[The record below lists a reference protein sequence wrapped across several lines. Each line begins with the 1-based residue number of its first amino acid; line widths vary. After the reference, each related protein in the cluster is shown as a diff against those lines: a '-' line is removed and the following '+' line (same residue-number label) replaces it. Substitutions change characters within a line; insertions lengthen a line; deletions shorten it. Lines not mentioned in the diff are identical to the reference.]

1 MKAMRVHKFGLETP
15 MQLDEIEDA
24 RPGEGEVLIKTRA
37 IGAHPVDVTIRGG
50 MHPFHKF
57 VTPPYMPGPEAAGE
71 VVEVGAGVEGFR
83 VGQRVCGR
91 AMGGAYAGL
100 VRLGAPWTMNLPDAY
115 SWAEGAGIAVQ
126 FITAWNAVVT
136 NGRASAGEVVLVQGG
151 AGGVGMAAIQL
162 ARAVGCRVI
171 ATASSPEKLKIAKE
185 MGADEV
191 INYREVNFAERCLE
205 LTGGRGVDVV
215 IEMIAEEN
223 LDKDVDA
230 ICPLG
235 RIVVVGTSKGL
246 DPDAAFGVQK
256 ALMKDAQILCISMVN
271 LPPRLPELMRGLAPM
286 IETGDFKV
294 RVFREMPLIEANAAH
309 DLLWG
314 GEVTGKLVL
323 VP

>member
-24 RPGEGEVLIKTRA
+24 RPGAGEVLIKTHA

-50 MHPFHKF
+50 MHPFQKF

-71 VVEVGAGVEGFR
+71 VVELGVGVEGFE

-91 AMGGAYAGL
+91 AMGGAYAEL
-100 VRLGAPWTMNLPDAY
+100 VRLGAPWTLNLPDAY
-115 SWAEGAGIAVQ
+115 SWAEGAGLAVQ
-126 FITAWNAVVT
+126 FITAWNSVVI

-151 AGGVGMAAIQL
+151 AGGVGMASIQL

-191 INYREVNFAERCLE
+191 INYREENFAERCLE
-205 LTGGRGVDVV
+205 LTGGRGVDVI

-246 DPDAAFGVQK
+246 DPDAAFGVQR
-256 ALMKDAQILCISMVN
+256 ALMKDAQILCVSMVN
-271 LPPRLPELMRGLAPM
+271 LPPRLPKLMRHLTPM
-286 IETGDFKV
+286 VEAGNFDV
-294 RVFREMPLIEANAAH
+294 RIFREMPLIEANAAH
-309 DLLWG
+309 ALLWG